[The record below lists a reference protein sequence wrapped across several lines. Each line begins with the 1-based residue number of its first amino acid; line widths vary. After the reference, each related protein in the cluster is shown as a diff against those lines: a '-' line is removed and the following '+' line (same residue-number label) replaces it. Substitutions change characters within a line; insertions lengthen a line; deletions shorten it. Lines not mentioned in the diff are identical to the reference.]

1 MEETPRRPA
10 PGSFIPSNKEEEKAL
25 DIISYFL
32 AQLYY
37 IDSPS
42 PGPFLSH
49 SGEDMHM
56 LRAKMLLENLSYSGS
71 LKIAS
76 QTEEPAPKQKV

>member
-1 MEETPRRPA
+1 MPEQVRRPA
-10 PGSFIPSNKEEEKAL
+10 PGSFVPSTKEEEKAL

-37 IDSPS
+37 IDSPN

-71 LKIAS
+71 LKVTS
-76 QTEEPAPKQKV
+76 QTEPATEQKA